1 MSAGQSRRARGAGH
15 ERERAPRWPG
25 DAETLTAAEID
36 FDALAHVLANSCRW
50 GGRTRRFLSVAQHA
64 VLASEEIEALDGL
77 AAGERRVLALHALL
91 QPARIAWLGD
101 AEAAASQRATE
112 RARRLAGGI
121 DRAVREAAGLD
132 AEPSEAEAELLRFV
146 FRMTDAAERR
156 DLEDAGIPS
165 AAGAAF
171 PPARRRI
178 RALGPGRAA
187 RVWLARLRELQGPPG
202 EAEVRQQEAPHDDR
216 QEEEVLDARAA

>member
-1 MSAGQSRRARGAGH
+1 MCWPTAAAGAG
-15 ERERAPRWPG
+15 G
-25 DAETLTAAEID
+25 
-36 FDALAHVLANSCRW
+36 
-50 GGRTRRFLSVAQHA
+50 TRRFLSAAQHA
-64 VLASEEIEALDGL
+64 VVASEEIEALDGL

-112 RARRLAGGI
+112 RARRLGGGI

-165 AAGAAF
+165 AAGRGLPAGQTPHPGARTGTRRKGVARSSQGTAR
-171 PPARRRI
+171 PARRS
-178 RALGPGRAA
+178 RAA
-187 RVWLARLRELQGPPG
+187 GSPA
-202 EAEVRQQEAPHDDR
+202 
-216 QEEEVLDARAA
+216 